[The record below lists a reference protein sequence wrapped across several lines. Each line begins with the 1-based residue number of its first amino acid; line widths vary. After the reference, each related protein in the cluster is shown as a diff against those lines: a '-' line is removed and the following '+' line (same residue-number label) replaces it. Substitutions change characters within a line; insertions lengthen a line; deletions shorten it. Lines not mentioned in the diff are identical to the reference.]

1 MPISSPRRRTSWPQA
16 LRRGFNRP
24 RLNRPRLNRPRLNR
38 PRLIRPSLNRPLSA
52 RLPVPIARDALSARG
67 WRALALGA
75 FAVVS
80 VVLIVLSRQGAAAN
94 GGDLCRDYI
103 SAAQLLHGHDP
114 YAPSDACG
122 VLRYSPHPPLALLL
136 LVPLAWLSVGTVALV
151 WDLLMLA
158 ALIAALWIIWDEAL
172 ADLAPRWA
180 ALGLAALAFWP
191 PLLDT
196 WLEAQISPLVLLL
209 LALAWRARRHGQP
222 GAAGAW
228 LALAALIR
236 LYPILLFIDPLV
248 RREWRVAVGGV
259 IAGLGVTL
267 LTLPIIGPAE
277 YLRYITRA
285 APGASADWINDAHNV
300 SLRGWLGQLFV
311 GGNTIH
317 PVLSAPE
324 IVTPLYALGALA
336 LVGLLVWQR
345 SWLLGIPVMLVI
357 SPLAWP
363 HYFIVLLLP
372 WLVLAGQLIAAKEWN
387 ATAWMLLAAVA
398 LLYLNA
404 LGLRLLLPLPRRL
417 AWPAA
422 VFVFALPFYTL
433 VLSVLTLW
441 RSPKRRSGYHHQ
453 PNVLSEN

>member
-1 MPISSPRRRTSWPQA
+1 M
-16 LRRGFNRP
+16 
-24 RLNRPRLNRPRLNR
+24 
-38 PRLIRPSLNRPLSA
+38 
-52 RLPVPIARDALSARG
+52 
-67 WRALALGA
+67 LGA
-75 FAVVS
+75 FAAVS

-136 LVPLAWLSVGTVALV
+136 LVPLAWLPVGTVALV

-158 ALIAALWIIWDEAL
+158 ALVAALWLIWDEAL

-209 LALAWRARRHGQP
+209 LALAWRARRHDQP

-228 LALAALIR
+228 LALATLIR
-236 LYPILLFIDPLV
+236 LYPILLFIDPLL
-248 RREWRVAVGGV
+248 RREWRVAAGGI
-259 IAGLGVTL
+259 IAGIGVTL
-267 LTLPIIGPAE
+267 LTLPAIGPAE
-277 YLRYITRA
+277 YLRYVTRA

-300 SLRGWLGQLFV
+300 SLRGWLGQIFV
-311 GGNTIH
+311 GSNTIH
-317 PVLSAPE
+317 PVLSAPG
-324 IVTPLYALGALA
+324 IVTPLYVLGALA
-336 LVGLLVWQR
+336 LVGLLVWRAWAGQPSPGTGQPQGIAPTDR
-345 SWLLGIPVMLVI
+345 GADNINRGADSIIRGADIPVRLLISDADRAWLLAMPVMLMI

-372 WLVLAGQLIAAKEWN
+372 WLVLAGDLIRAQKWN
-387 ATAWMLLAAVA
+387 GTAWMLLAAVA

-404 LGLRLLLPLPRRL
+404 VGLRLLLPLPRRL

-422 VFVFALPFYTL
+422 VGVFALPFYTL
-433 VLSVLTLW
+433 LLSILTLLF
-441 RSPKRRSGYHHQ
+441 SPKRRSGYHHQ